1 VILQIVED
9 EKHRKKGKRSR
20 RRRKS
25 PGEMRLGPMDGVED
39 KHAYVQSQW
48 QPSHDFYEDYIE
60 GTITIYNR
68 KNLPLAHGQNTLFP
82 YISSAGG
89 IIAITPVRFH

>member
-1 VILQIVED
+1 
-9 EKHRKKGKRSR
+9 
-20 RRRKS
+20 
-25 PGEMRLGPMDGVED
+25 MRLGPMDGVH

-48 QPSHDFYEDYIE
+48 QPSHDFYGDYIE

-68 KNLPLAHGQNTLFP
+68 KNLPLAHGLYTLFP

-89 IIAITPVRFH
+89 IIAITPFSLNHYVLQRHRTRSVDRSDTSFHINE